1 MSTPRPGWTTTSL
14 VALAS
19 ASVPALFPPP
29 AQAAQYMSVEQAQKA
44 AFPEA
49 DRFETRNLR
58 LTPEQIKALDGVA
71 SVRQRGEIRRIDAW
85 AGNKQLGT
93 IYVDDVI
100 GKIEWVTYAVALST
114 DGSVRALDILEY
126 RETHGYE
133 VRTPS
138 WRKQFAGRRADVP
151 FHFGEDIKNISGATL
166 SCAHL
171 TAGVQRLLAL
181 HAQLSGTGNR

>member
-1 MSTPRPGWTTTSL
+1 MSASRPGWTTTSL
-14 VALAS
+14 VALTS
-19 ASVPALFPPP
+19 AGVPALFPP
-29 AQAAQYMSVEQAQKA
+29 AVHAAQYMSVEQAQKA

-49 DRFETRNLR
+49 DRFEARSLR
-58 LTPEQIKALDGVA
+58 LTPEQLKTLDGVA
-71 SVRQRGEIRRIDAW
+71 SVRQRGEIRRIEAW
-85 AGNKQLGT
+85 AGNKLLGT
-93 IYVDDVI
+93 LYVDDVI
-100 GKIEWVTYAVALST
+100 GKVEWVSYALALGA
-114 DGSVRALDILEY
+114 DGSVRTLDILEY

-138 WRKQFAGRRADVP
+138 WRKQFAGRRADTP

-181 HAQLSGTGNR
+181 HAQLGGTANR